1 MINRTKCGVISITGF
16 PNSGKST
23 LINSFVKSKI
33 SIVSHKVQ
41 TTQEAIKGIVNISEN
56 QLIFIDTPGM
66 VRVRKHFNKKLSRSI
81 MENENICDI
90 NLLIIDVAKKIE
102 KKSFE
107 LMKELLDI
115 CDNNFLVLNKIDLIE
130 RSKLL
135 EISKLVNEKL
145 NFKKTFMI
153 SAKKGEGVKSLL
165 NEILNFIPF
174 KPWIFKNNKQSTDK
188 DITFQISEITR
199 EKIFQLINKEI
210 PYAVKIETSLQKN
223 KKIYIIEQR
232 ILVKKTS
239 HKSIIIGKMGDKIK
253 EIGSRARLDIE
264 KVLKSKVFLK
274 LNVAMKS
281 K

>member
-135 EISKLVNEKL
+135 EISKLINEKM
-145 NFKKTFMI
+145 NFKNTFMI
-153 SAKKGEGVKSLL
+153 SAKKGEGVKFLL
-165 NEILNFIPF
+165 NEIINLIPF
-174 KPWIFKNNKQSTDK
+174 KPWIFKNKKQSTDK
-188 DITFQISEITR
+188 DIIFQISEITR

-210 PYAVKIETSLQKN
+210 PYTVKIETSLQKN

-264 KVLKSKVFLK
+264 KILKSKVFLK